1 MSCTPRRISS
11 EHGRAAMDE
20 GAAIGGRLDALRCAV
35 EETHAERMLEV
46 GDGLRDDRLRD
57 GKPLR
62 RLGHAPRLG
71 DSEKDV
77 QVAQLDASTDP
88 VAPRHGDLLPI
99 AEWL

>member
-1 MSCTPRRISS
+1 
-11 EHGRAAMDE
+11 MDE

-57 GKPLR
+57 GEPLR

-77 QVAQLDASTDP
+77 QVAQLNASADP
-88 VAPRHGDLLPI
+88 VAPRHGGSL
-99 AEWL
+99 